1 MSAVT
6 TKGKVPMEIKKVSI
20 SAKRQITIPLKFYN
34 MLEFDT
40 EAECIMRGN
49 ELVIRPVKANRGGE
63 FAEYILADLIKQGY
77 SGNDLLQRFK
87 KAQKQIRPAI
97 EEMLV
102 EAEQIASLDTGYIS
116 YHDIFDTEKAK

>member
-1 MSAVT
+1 
-6 TKGKVPMEIKKVSI
+6 
-20 SAKRQITIPLKFYN
+20 

-49 ELVIRPVKANRGGE
+49 ELVIRPVKANIGGE

>member
-49 ELVIRPVKANRGGE
+49 ELVIRPVKANIGGE

-116 YHDIFDTEKAK
+116 YNYIFDT